1 MTCLYY
7 FLRWEGV
14 MFFILR
20 LVAVFIIGGII
31 CILGTVYCLF
41 NPRNPKNVSR
51 FAYLFGACLN
61 PFFGIKIITR
71 EHSSI
76 KRLGCC
82 IFIANHQNN
91 YDVLIASKIVQP
103 KTVTVGKKSLV
114 WMPLFGP
121 LYYLSGN
128 ILLDRNNKLKAR
140 DTIERVVKEIKEKKI
155 SVWMFPEGTRSRG
168 KGLLPFKTGA
178 FRAAIE
184 AGVPV
189 VPICISNTNGI
200 RLNRWNNGY
209 MIVEMLE
216 PIKTRGMS
224 KDKVRELMERC
235 HHLMSAKID
244 ELNHEVK
251 LLEKK

>member
-1 MTCLYY
+1 ML
-7 FLRWEGV
+7 
-14 MFFILR
+14 FILR
-20 LVAVFIIGGII
+20 LVIVFVIGSII
-31 CILGTVYCLF
+31 CLLGTVYCLF

-51 FAYLFGACLN
+51 FAHLLGVCLT

-71 EHSSI
+71 EHSSM

-114 WMPLFGP
+114 WSPFFGP

-140 DTIERVVKEIKEKKI
+140 ETIEFVVHEINEKKVSI
-155 SVWMFPEGTRSRG
+155 WMFPEGTRSRG

-200 RLNRWNNGY
+200 CLNRWNNGY

-216 PIKTRGMS
+216 PIETKGMS
-224 KDKVRELMERC
+224 KDKVRELMEKC
-235 HHLMSAKID
+235 HQVMSVKID
-244 ELNHEVK
+244 ELNHEAK
-251 LLEKK
+251 LLEKKRTPHQKDN